1 MSRRNAP
8 KHSTLAIALS
18 HAILA
23 DQIDY
28 RMAQEA
34 NLGDEKTVED
44 CKARFDTGSYTGE
57 PHNPPRPD
65 GHKPYA

>member
-1 MSRRNAP
+1 MSRREI

-28 RMAQEA
+28 RMAQEDA
-34 NLGDEKTVED
+34 AQTDGGDVNAIPADGRRYAVVEPQD
-44 CKARFDTGSYTGE
+44 
-57 PHNPPRPD
+57 PPRPA